1 MVTICWSVKG
11 GVGVSVVS
19 AALALSLADTAEDPV
34 VLVDLAGDS
43 EHVLGHHGSVGRPGV
58 GEWLATDLPAAALGG
73 LVEPVTPRVS
83 LLSRGQTVH
92 GAAPGRAGELGA
104 WLAQWPGDVVVD
116 LGTNGDLRGALLAV
130 ADRSL
135 LILRLCYLGIRAAVE
150 APRPDGVIVVEETGR
165 ALTSA
170 DIASVLDVPVVARL
184 PFDPT
189 ISRAVDAGLLASRP
203 PRLLTRA
210 LRPVVENPFDR
221 VR

>member
-1 MVTICWSVKG
+1 MVTVCWSVKG
-11 GVGVSVVS
+11 GAGVSVVS

-43 EHVLGHHGSVGRPGV
+43 AHVLGHQGSHDRPGV
-58 GEWLATDLPAAALGG
+58 GEWFATDLPAAALGG
-73 LVEPVTPRVS
+73 LVETVTPRLS
-83 LLSRGQTVH
+83 LLRRGTAVD

-116 LGTNGDLRGALLAV
+116 LGTNGDLRAALLAA

-135 LILRLCYLGIRAAVE
+135 LVLRLCYLGIRAAVG
-150 APRPDGVIVVEETGR
+150 APRPDLVIVVEETGR

-170 DIASVLDVPVVARL
+170 DVASVLDAPVVRI
-184 PFDPT
+184 PYDPS

-203 PRLLTRA
+203 PRLLMRA
-210 LRPVVENPFDR
+210 LRPVTDAPGS